1 MICRIAERRF
11 FRTACAWRG
20 EGISVLW
27 RNSLKG
33 KKMAKSKSFKEGR
46 SAKTGKFASVEVA
59 RKNPDK
65 YVVEHVPK
73 PGYGTEKKK

>member
-1 MICRIAERRF
+1 
-11 FRTACAWRG
+11 
-20 EGISVLW
+20 
-27 RNSLKG
+27 
-33 KKMAKSKSFKEGR
+33 MAKSKSFKEGR